1 MVKVKV
7 KRGQDNHPV
16 SVEVSGHALAAPCGS
31 DIVCAAVSV
40 LTQTVIFAIDDFLGI
55 KPPLRMEEGY
65 LFLSVPFEIESD
77 KKEKL
82 FLLLETMLLGLKE
95 TAASYPR
102 YLDYAEE

>member
-7 KRGQDNHPV
+7 KRGKDNNLV
-16 SVEVSGHALAAPCGS
+16 SVEVSGHALSAPCGS

-40 LTQTVIFAIDDFLGI
+40 LTQTVIFALDDLLGI
-55 KPPLRMEEGY
+55 RPPLKMEEGY
-65 LFLSVPFEIESD
+65 LFLSVPFEIEND

-82 FLLLETMLLGLKE
+82 YLLLETMLLGLKE
-95 TAASYPR
+95 TAMSYPR